1 MRNRLPPGSEAW
13 HELPPTQ
20 WSQSELKTI
29 TNNTENCALLK
40 KKPLR
45 SVILKR
51 FPLSSIYWRPTK
63 IFQKFWSH
71 LTILGTKRGTRST
84 PTTQQLPVVNLTVTC
99 HRILVTCELIQIL
112 YMVWGGT
119 FNNYAENIRHHFTE
133 FYYLGDQV
141 HRICATLLYDKMWN
155 TSTIHKIWREK
166 TNKMQQLDVYY

>member
-20 WSQSELKTI
+20 WSQSELNTI

-71 LTILGTKRGTRST
+71 LIILGTKRGTRSKIHVAN
-84 PTTQQLPVVNLTVTC
+84 PQLCNYLLLPVTESLLHVNWYKFCTWCGGGLSIIMLKISGTTLQNFIIWVT
-99 HRILVTCELIQIL
+99 R
-112 YMVWGGT
+112 Y
-119 FNNYAENIRHHFTE
+119 TE
-133 FYYLGDQV
+133 FVQPCCMTKCETQAPYTKYEE
-141 HRICATLLYDKMWN
+141 RRPTRCN
-155 TSTIHKIWREK
+155 
-166 TNKMQQLDVYY
+166 N